1 MVKRL
6 SESLRMLVYS
16 QSAKATYLTGIAD
29 IISLAFPMDLPQ
41 PNQKRARHSQRDEL
55 RGFSATPG
63 NNGSHSNFSVANS
76 ENPPPVYLS
85 NRICDTSQTEESSSA
100 EAFPHGTSV
109 ETQHITHIC
118 PTEPFNDLPLMGFAD
133 WGIPSCEM
141 QGFQDVFYQPIVSDL
156 NDFGMAH

>member
-1 MVKRL
+1 
-6 SESLRMLVYS
+6 
-16 QSAKATYLTGIAD
+16 
-29 IISLAFPMDLPQ
+29 MDLPQ
-41 PNQKRARHSQRDEL
+41 PNQKRARHSQRDDL
-55 RGFSATPG
+55 RGFSETPG
-63 NNGSHSNFSVANS
+63 NNGSPSNLSVANS
-76 ENPPPVYLS
+76 ENSLPVHLP
-85 NRICDTSQTEESSSA
+85 NRIRDVSQTEESSSA

-156 NDFGMAH
+156 DDFGIVQNDDC

>member
-1 MVKRL
+1 
-6 SESLRMLVYS
+6 
-16 QSAKATYLTGIAD
+16 
-29 IISLAFPMDLPQ
+29 MDLPQ
-41 PNQKRARHSQRDEL
+41 PNQKRARHSQRDDL
-55 RGFSATPG
+55 RGFSETPG
-63 NNGSHSNFSVANS
+63 NNGSPSNLSVANS
-76 ENPPPVYLS
+76 ENSLPVHLP
-85 NRICDTSQTEESSSA
+85 NRIRDVSQTEESSSA

-156 NDFGMAH
+156 DDFGIVQNDNC

>member
-1 MVKRL
+1 
-6 SESLRMLVYS
+6 
-16 QSAKATYLTGIAD
+16 
-29 IISLAFPMDLPQ
+29 MDLPQ
-41 PNQKRARHSQRDEL
+41 PNQKRARHSQRDDL
-55 RGFSATPG
+55 RGFSETPG
-63 NNGSHSNFSVANS
+63 NNGSPSNLSVANS
-76 ENPPPVYLS
+76 ENSLPVHLP
-85 NRICDTSQTEESSSA
+85 NRIRDVSQTEESSSA